1 MSVSPL
7 KKAVSAKEGRGFGGD
22 RRLEEACLETVF
34 AQHFLPCP
42 AWFTPENLQVPPATV
57 AAVPTLGLL
66 EASKRPGATSV
77 SRTSSLPS
85 YRLPLPFLN
94 AQSPHPRPSAP
105 CLAVCTVCIALR
117 KEGTAGVRR
126 RGWKEGKLSTDPPSP
141 TSLSL
146 LPSKR
151 GKGVVFAWEVFL
163 PVPQPDVL
171 GGAGASGRASL

>member
-1 MSVSPL
+1 MP
-7 KKAVSAKEGRGFGGD
+7 GGG
-22 RRLEEACLETVF
+22 VF
-34 AQHFLPCP
+34 PALPPHP

-57 AAVPTLGLL
+57 AAAPTLGLL

-85 YRLPLPFLN
+85 YRAPLPFLN
-94 AQSPHPRPSAP
+94 AQSPRPCPSAP

-117 KEGTAGVRR
+117 KEGTAGVTR
-126 RGWKEGKLSTDPPSP
+126 RGWKEGELSTDPPGP
-141 TSLSL
+141 GPASLSL

-151 GKGVVFAWEVFL
+151 GKGRGL
-163 PVPQPDVL
+163 HGRCSCLSPQPDVL